1 MPYGKSIAFPR
12 AKVKSK
18 TARRRQIDEAEHGLK
33 IFCHILQDENSKN
46 IFKHLDTFSPPC

>member
-1 MPYGKSIAFPR
+1 MPYEKSIAFPR

-33 IFCHILQDENSKN
+33 IFRHILQDENSKN